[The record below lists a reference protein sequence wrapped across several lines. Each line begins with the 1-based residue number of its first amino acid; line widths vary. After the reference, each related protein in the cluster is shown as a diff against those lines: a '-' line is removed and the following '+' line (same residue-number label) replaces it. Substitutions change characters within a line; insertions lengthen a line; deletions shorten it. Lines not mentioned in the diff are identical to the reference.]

1 MRHEIRITLS
11 RPIKYNLAS
20 ESEYRQPNVMQL
32 AGMCDISGEYVYM
45 TDICWF
51 WLLYLSKND
60 TTFMGLGLG
69 DEFDTSDNITF

>member
-45 TDICWF
+45 TDIC
-51 WLLYLSKND
+51 
-60 TTFMGLGLG
+60 
-69 DEFDTSDNITF
+69 